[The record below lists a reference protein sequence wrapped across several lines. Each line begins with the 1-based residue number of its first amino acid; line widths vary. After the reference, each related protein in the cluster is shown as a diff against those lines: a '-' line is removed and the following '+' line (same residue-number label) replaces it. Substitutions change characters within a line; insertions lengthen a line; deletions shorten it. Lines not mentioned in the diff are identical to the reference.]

1 MSDPAMT
8 HATTHPA
15 TLSLPLSGRGIIERC
30 SAVLN
35 TNRLNIASIIGLAL
49 LLAVVVMA
57 IFAPWLAPHSYIE
70 QDIEHRLAPPAWM
83 DGGDPS
89 FPLGTDHLG
98 RDILS
103 RIIYGSRIS
112 LLVGVSAV
120 VIAGTV
126 GVTLGLLAG
135 YFRGV
140 TETVIM
146 RLADIQSAF
155 PFLLLIIAVI
165 AVLGPGL
172 TNMILVMGLSGWVS
186 YARLVRSEVL
196 AVREREYAEAAVV
209 MGLPDRRI
217 ILQHILPN
225 VAGSIVIMAAMEVGK
240 VILFESSL
248 SFLGLGVQPPI
259 PTWGGMMADGRQYL
273 STHWWVAT
281 IPGLAIMMT
290 TMGTNLVGDW
300 LRERL
305 DPRAKDS

>member
-8 HATTHPA
+8 QATAHP
-15 TLSLPLSGRGIIERC
+15 
-30 SAVLN
+30 AVLN
-35 TNRLNIASIIGLAL
+35 LTLTGRGVLERFSSGLRKYRLNLASILGLAL
-49 LLAVVVMA
+49 LLAVFAMA
-57 IFAPWLAPHSYIE
+57 IFAPWLAPHSYVE

-83 DGGDPS
+83 EGGSKS

-103 RIIYGSRIS
+103 RIIYGARIS

-120 VIAGTV
+120 LVSGTV

-135 YFRGV
+135 YFRGT
-140 TETVIM
+140 TETIIM

-172 TNMILVMGLSGWVS
+172 NNMILVLGITGWVS

-196 AVREREYAEAAVV
+196 AVREREYTEAAVV

-217 ILQHILPN
+217 ILHHILPN

-300 LRERL
+300 FRERL
-305 DPRAKDS
+305 DPRAKDA

>member
-1 MSDPAMT
+1 MSDPAMS
-8 HATTHPA
+8 HAATHPNV
-15 TLSLPLSGRGIIERC
+15 LSMPLAGRGILERL
-30 SAVLN
+30 SSMLKA
-35 TNRLNIASIIGLAL
+35 NRLNVVSILGVTL
-49 LLAVVVMA
+49 LLAVIAMA
-57 IFAPWLAPHSYIE
+57 IAAPLLAPHPYDEQNIE
-70 QDIEHRLAPPAWM
+70 NRLAPPAWM
-83 DGGDPS
+83 EGGNRS

-112 LLVGVSAV
+112 LIVGVSAV
-120 VIAGTV
+120 VVSGTV

-135 YFRGV
+135 YFRGT
-140 TETVIM
+140 TETIIM

-172 TNMILVMGLSGWVS
+172 NNMILVLGISGWVS

-209 MGLPDRRI
+209 LGLPDRRI
-217 ILQHILPN
+217 IMRHILPN
-225 VAGSIVIMAAMEVGK
+225 VAGSIIIMAAMEVGK

-273 STHWWVAT
+273 ATHWWVAT
-281 IPGLAIMMT
+281 IPGIAIMMT

-305 DPRAKDS
+305 DPRAKDA